1 MPLDVLDAD
10 FVELGSNG
18 VGGSASRCLDAQ
30 RLKFD
35 LIVKVLPRDDP
46 LRRSYLQRWWHTR
59 AVGRGNIERTSS
71 PNSAQSPKDRILMA
85 SSLKS

>member
-59 AVGRGNIERTSS
+59 TVGQYRTHMLL